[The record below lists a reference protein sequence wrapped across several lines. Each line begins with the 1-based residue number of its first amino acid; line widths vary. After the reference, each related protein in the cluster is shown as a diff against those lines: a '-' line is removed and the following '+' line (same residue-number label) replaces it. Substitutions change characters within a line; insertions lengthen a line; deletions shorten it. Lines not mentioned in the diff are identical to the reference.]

1 MDFEQLLCSDE
12 NKIKEMSEMAT
23 EILREHYDPIVGK
36 TQNDYMLKNFSRQTR
51 SGVSWSRATSII
63 LHMRTEQGS
72 DFSRSIPKPVA
83 CI

>member
-36 TQNDYMLKNFSRQTR
+36 TQNDYMLKKFQSVDAIRGQ
-51 SGVSWSRATSII
+51 
-63 LHMRTEQGS
+63 LEQGYQY
-72 DFSRSIPKPVA
+72 
-83 CI
+83 